1 MIAMLATFGI
11 RAYISN
17 NAPTTTLMIAMNAM
31 LAIMPPLLLEPLLN
45 LLGLYAKQGQA
56 GSGVPTVTSVLRVFN
71 LLALILYAVAAAYTG
86 VYLSDWERTLLDP
99 NAVGALS
106 SFPDTVPKQVV
117 RLGPIIGSFFMLVAI
132 AGGLLLIPVAR
143 GANGSMRPGGFLAV
157 LLILIGIATSYRI
170 LQSLHAQARL
180 EEETTGSTRNPFAD
194 IFGLGTSSS
203 ASYDN
208 ARPQPNTFQS
218 MMDDVYRAARGFQVA
233 PVGMYEPASR
243 GIAWAML
250 QQALAGR
257 GAPQTPIVFNLVYI
271 LPMWLQTLLLFFV
284 HAPGAKK
291 PPPGEGDA

>member
-1 MIAMLATFGI
+1 
-11 RAYISN
+11 
-17 NAPTTTLMIAMNAM
+17 
-31 LAIMPPLLLEPLLN
+31 
-45 LLGLYAKQGQA
+45 
-56 GSGVPTVTSVLRVFN
+56 VPTVTSVLRVFN

-271 LPMWLQTLLLFFV
+271 LPMWCVRPHHLIYHTT
-284 HAPGAKK
+284 GIWR
-291 PPPGEGDA
+291 